1 LNTREEKKDEEEDVK
16 ALTVE
21 RPGSARVLD
30 VEEPTIGP
38 DEILIESKAVGV
50 CHSDFELINGTY
62 IIPVDYPTI
71 PGHEW
76 SGEVA
81 EIGRGVEGFAP
92 GDRVVGECVIGSD
105 HFGFS
110 IPGAAAD
117 YFKVRPEWLHR
128 LPEELSH
135 TQGALVEPF
144 TVAYYA
150 TVAAEGID
158 ASDTVVVLGAGPI
171 GLCCLAAVRGRG
183 GRALVVDPVP
193 ERRSVAE
200 TMGADAALDPG
211 EGLAETVAE
220 LTNGRLAEV
229 VIEASGATGAM
240 AQALD
245 LAGHEGRVV
254 FVGID
259 TGNRASA
266 ALGQMQS
273 KALRARGIIG
283 SPNVWPQALRF
294 LARAGIDLSPV
305 VTARFP
311 LDQGADAL
319 EAAKDVTRNI
329 KVHVEPSNGARS

>member
-1 LNTREEKKDEEEDVK
+1 VK
-16 ALTVE
+16 ALTIE
-21 RPGSARVLD
+21 RPGTARVLE
-30 VEEPTIGP
+30 VEEPKIGP
-38 DEILIESKAVGV
+38 DEILVESKAVGI
-50 CHSDFELINGTY
+50 CHSDFELLGGSY
-62 IIPVDYPTI
+62 IIPVEYPTV

-81 EIGRGVEGFAP
+81 AVGSAVDRYAP
-92 GDRVVGECVIGSD
+92 GDRVVGECVIGDD

-110 IPGAAAD
+110 ISGAAAH

-128 LPEELSH
+128 LPDELSH

-150 TVAAEGID
+150 TLAADGID
-158 ASDTVVVLGAGPI
+158 ASDTVVILGAGPI

-183 GRALVVDPVP
+183 GRALVVDPVR

-200 TMGADAALDPG
+200 TMGADTVLEPG
-211 EGLAETVAE
+211 NSLTQAVAE
-220 LTNGRLAEV
+220 LTDGRLADV
-229 VIEASGATGAM
+229 VLEASGATGAM
-240 AQALD
+240 AAALD
-245 LAGHEGRVV
+245 LAGHEARIV

-259 TGNRASA
+259 TGNQAPA

-294 LARAGIDLSPV
+294 LARAEIDLSPV

-311 LDQGADAL
+311 LDQGTDAL

-329 KVHVEPSNGARS
+329 KVHIEASNGAGS

>member
-1 LNTREEKKDEEEDVK
+1 VK

-21 RPGSARVLD
+21 RPGSARVVE
-30 VEEPTIGP
+30 VEEPRIGP
-38 DEILIESKAVGV
+38 DEILIASKAVGV

-62 IIPVDYPTI
+62 IIPVQYPTV

-81 EIGRGVEGFAP
+81 EVGSAVQGYAP

-128 LPEELSH
+128 LPDELSF

-150 TVAAEGID
+150 TVAADGID

-171 GLCCLAAVRGRG
+171 GLCCLAAVRGCG

-200 TMGADAALDPG
+200 AMGADATLDPG
-211 EGLAETVAE
+211 DGIAEAVGE
-220 LTNGRLAEV
+220 LTDGRMAEV

-245 LAGHEGRVV
+245 LAGHEGRLV

-259 TGNRASA
+259 TGNQASA

-294 LARAGIDLSPV
+294 LARAEIDLSPV

-311 LDQGADAL
+311 LDHGTEAL
-319 EAAKDVTRNI
+319 EAAKDVSRNI
-329 KVHVEPSNGARS
+329 KVHMEPSNGTDS